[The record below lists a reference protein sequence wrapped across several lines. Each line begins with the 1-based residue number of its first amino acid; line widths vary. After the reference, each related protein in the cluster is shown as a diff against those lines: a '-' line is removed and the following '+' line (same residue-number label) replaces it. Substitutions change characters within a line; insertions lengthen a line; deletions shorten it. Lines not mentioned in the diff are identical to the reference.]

1 MKPAMNL
8 KTIRAIVRREF
19 VERIRTR
26 AFAAMTILL
35 PGLMGISMLIPMLAR
50 PDGPSLRVIGISDAT
65 GVFAETVRAAFE
77 DEQEGGTAYIVQPV
91 GTISLDDAR
100 DRVRWEEYD
109 ALLLIPEDVFTSGHA
124 QYIAHDAPHSREV
137 QRIRSVLSNQVA
149 SLMLWRAGVPREDIE
164 QITRGVSITQEVVP
178 RNGAYSPEAAMLGAT
193 VMAMLMYFTLIL
205 YGAWTLRGVIRD
217 KTSRIIEILISTT
230 SPTEL
235 MIGKIVGIGSVG
247 LVQIAIW
254 LSALA
259 IGALLLPDMQ
269 IGVYIRSLPGM
280 IFPAFFIYYI
290 AGYLLYA
297 TLYAG
302 VGAISA
308 NEDDA
313 QQFQWPILL
322 LLMVPIFLLSIAI
335 AAPDR
340 PFVVVASYVPFFSPV
355 IMLCRILLGS
365 AGWGAFALSVAILL
379 LSTAVFAWLAG
390 RLFRIGVLMTGRHAT
405 MREILRFLRDG

>member
-1 MKPAMNL
+1 MKPALNL
-8 KTIRAIVRREF
+8 RTIRTIVRREF

-35 PGLMGISMLIPMLAR
+35 PGLMAISMLIPVLAR
-50 PDGPSLRVIGISDAT
+50 PDGPSLHIIGVSDAT
-65 GVFAETVRAAFE
+65 GVLAETVRAALE
-77 DEQEGGTAYIVQPV
+77 DEPVDGTAYIVQPV
-91 GTISLDDAR
+91 GAISLDDAR
-100 DRVRWEEYD
+100 DRVRWEQYD

-124 QYIAHDAPHSREV
+124 HYIAHDEPGSGELRRV
-137 QRIRSVLSNQVA
+137 RSVLSSQVA
-149 SLMLWRAGVPREDIE
+149 SLMLWRAGVAREEIE
-164 QITRGVSITQEVVP
+164 RITSGVSITHEVVP
-178 RNGAYSPEAAMLGAT
+178 RNGTHSPEAAMLGAT

-259 IGALLLPDMQ
+259 IGTVLLPDMQ
-269 IGVYIRSLPGM
+269 IGMYIRSLPGM

-340 PFVVVASYVPFFSPV
+340 PLVVVASYVPFFSPV

-365 AGWGAFALSVAILL
+365 AGWDAFALSVAILL
-379 LSTAVFAWLAG
+379 LSIAVFAWLAG
-390 RLFRIGVLMTGRHAT
+390 RLFRIGVLMTGRRAT
-405 MREILRFLRDG
+405 IRDISRFLRDG